1 MSMLLDDF
9 KGTKRDLKRIYSLI
23 EDEFNEIEEE
33 NNTGNNPQ
41 HSKVNH
47 CRNQADQTNQFEI

>member
-23 EDEFNEIEEE
+23 DEELDEIEEE
-33 NNTGNNPQ
+33 NNTGNYIARLTIM
-41 HSKVNH
+41 
-47 CRNQADQTNQFEI
+47 CRNQANKANQFEI